1 MVEKS
6 LYRISEAA
14 HYLGLS
20 RSKIYELLEAG
31 DLKKTRVL
39 PVRIPV
45 ESLRAYRE
53 SIVEKKGD

>member
-20 RSKIYELLEAG
+20 RSRIYELLESG
-31 DLKKTRVL
+31 ELKKTNVL
-39 PVRIPV
+39 PVRIPI

-53 SIVEKKGD
+53 SIVEKE